1 MSHLL
6 RIAVIEKIRDY
17 KHWQGCR
24 EKGTLVH
31 CSWDCELV
39 IATVENNVKIPQ
51 RITRTIIWSSS
62 SAAGN
67 ICRGNKNTMLK
78 RYLHAH
84 VLRALCTI
92 AKTWKQPEC
101 PLMNEWIKMLW
112 EYTHTH
118 MNKSAIKIEGNPTIC
133 NNMDGSW
140 GHYTKWNKS
149 EKGKYCMIS
158 HVRSKKQTQ

>member
-1 MSHLL
+1 MDQIIVLWHGGIVNWCSYYGNSMESPQK
-6 RIAVIEKIRDY
+6 IE
-17 KHWQGCR
+17 
-24 EKGTLVH
+24 
-31 CSWDCELV
+31 
-39 IATVENNVKIPQ
+39 N
-51 RITRTIIWSSS
+51 RTIVWSSNS
-62 SAAGN
+62 TSGDISKRN
-67 ICRGNKNTMLK
+67 ENTNLK
-78 RYLHAH
+78 RYLHPRFIA
-84 VLRALCTI
+84 ALSTA